1 MNRPMMDPTFVPDL
15 VEAKRRHIPFA
26 QLIKRGA
33 KWFWT
38 WLLSNPLAIRKPGD
52 ERVAWP
58 LMKVAIRAAVFWSIV
73 LPILLSL
80 VVLLNVY
87 MGTHPSRMPIVAE
100 PSSQGVY
107 FESANLTSQDGTQ
120 LAAWLVPAIDARRV
134 MEEKDRTLRLSHP
147 AIVLVHDYGKTMQQ
161 MLPLVRP
168 LHDEG
173 IVVLVLGLRGSGT
186 NSLAMAAQT
195 FGLNESKDVQAAV
208 DLLRQSAFVDGS
220 RIAVVGVGTG
230 ANAAL
235 IAASHDPGI
244 KAVVLADMLLNAD
257 GVIANK
263 LSPNQRWL
271 AWLRPVCRRM
281 FELECGVDTND
292 LDSARYASLLKGHNV
307 LQLLGKDGITGGD
320 PATLT
325 HIKLFCR
332 AQLNTQ
338 AVPNLS
344 SAR

>member
-1 MNRPMMDPTFVPDL
+1 MMDPTFVPDL
-15 VEAKRRHIPFA
+15 VDAKRRHIPFG
-26 QLIKRGA
+26 QLFKRAG

-52 ERVAWP
+52 EPVAWP
-58 LMKVAIRAAVFWSIV
+58 LVKVAVRVVVFWSIV

-80 VVLLNVY
+80 VVVLCVY
-87 MGTHPSRMPIVAE
+87 TGTHPTRMPIVAE

-107 FESANLTSQDGTQ
+107 FEPATLTSTDGTQ

-134 MEEKDRTLRLSHP
+134 VEEKDRTLRLSHP

-168 LHDEG
+168 LHEEG

-186 NSLAMAAQT
+186 NSLAPAAQT

-220 RIAVVGVGTG
+220 RIAVAGIGTG

-235 IAASHDPGI
+235 IAASRDPGI
-244 KAVVLADMLLNAD
+244 KAVILADMLFNAD
-257 GVIANK
+257 GVIATQ
-263 LSPNQRWL
+263 LSPSQRWL
-271 AWLRPVCRRM
+271 SWLRPVCRRM
-281 FELECGVDTND
+281 FEFECGVDTND
-292 LDSARYASLLKGHNV
+292 LDSARYASLLKRHNV
-307 LQLLGKDGITGGD
+307 LQLLGKDGIAGGD
-320 PATLT
+320 PATIT

-338 AVPNLS
+338 AAPKLS

>member
-1 MNRPMMDPTFVPDL
+1 MNRPMMDPTFVPDM
-15 VEAKRRHIPFA
+15 VQAKRRHVPFG
-26 QLIKRGA
+26 QLLKRGGR
-33 KWFWT
+33 WFWT

-52 ERVAWP
+52 ERVVWP
-58 LMKVAIRAAVFWSIV
+58 LMKVAIRAAVFWTIL

-80 VVLLNVY
+80 VVVLCVY

-107 FESANLTSQDGTQ
+107 FEPANLASTDGTQ

-134 MEEKDRTLRLSHP
+134 VEEKDRTLRLSHP

-186 NSLAMAAQT
+186 NSLMAAQT
-195 FGLNESKDVQAAV
+195 FGLNESKDVLAAV
-208 DLLRQSAFVDGS
+208 DMLRQSAFVDGK
-220 RIAVVGVGTG
+220 RIAVAGVGTG

-235 IAASHDPGI
+235 IAAAQDPGI
-244 KAVVLADMLLNAD
+244 KAVVLADLLPNGD
-257 GVIANK
+257 GEVANK
-263 LSPNQRWL
+263 LSPSQRWL

-281 FELECGVDTND
+281 FEFECGVDMD
-292 LDSARYASLLKGHNV
+292 ELDSGRYASLLNSHHV
-307 LQLLGKDGITGGD
+307 LRLARQEGITSGD
-320 PATLT
+320 ATT
-325 HIKLFCR
+325 VTRIKLFCR
-332 AQLNTQ
+332 AQLGTQ
-338 AVPNLS
+338 ALPSLG